1 MVTLDFM
8 ILLYLKIG
16 KLTAIVI
23 MPFFFEHCICLLCL
37 LYIGGVELNVLNAF
51 LALNFLADFYI
62 LMIGTLLVKYFCVCG
77 NILLEIFV
85 R

>member
-23 MPFFFEHCICLLCL
+23 LMPFFLNIVYVFFAYSILV
-37 LYIGGVELNVLNAF
+37 GVELNVLNAF
-51 LALNFLADFYI
+51 VALNFLADFYI
-62 LMIGTLLVKYFCVCG
+62 LMIGTLLVKYFCV
-77 NILLEIFV
+77 LW
-85 R
+85 